1 MSRTDEAADSET
13 SVTNGCKVIENH
25 QNYLLSGGVFYVFY
39 CILGK
44 IIYCCPVNNY
54 SPLYCFVVQ
63 CFIAIFTKGACL
75 YTMRAESPIIT

>member
-44 IIYCCPVNNY
+44 IIRSRYFIIRR
-54 SPLYCFVVQ
+54 LYLILQ
-63 CFIAIFTKGACL
+63 
-75 YTMRAESPIIT
+75 P